1 MLPVISRQFCPAL
14 SNAGV
19 NVPARLASPH
29 FRLFI
34 WVRCPELG
42 SLGLQCFEGLLE
54 LAGGARF
61 PPALSGSSPQLLSPL
76 GPILDSAA

>member
-1 MLPVISRQFCPAL
+1 MMVAL
-14 SNAGV
+14 SEMGKI
-19 NVPARLASPH
+19 ASEDDVFPRGH
-29 FRLFI
+29 LS
-34 WVRCPELG
+34 LG
-42 SLGLQCFEGLLE
+42 CSGEDRSLGLQCFEGLLE